1 MRARASSD
9 HRVLRSRARHPAPA
23 PGIPRR
29 PTQYYPLQADVAGG
43 EEGWADLALRLLGYD
58 TNPVRLQT
66 AIRSLFARATSRI
79 ALDGVR
85 VVACPLFNVLD
96 PLKPSDYVARVEPS
110 AQGAAKMAA
119 AFVRIISENAAK
131 VGAAGAGGSGTGG
144 AARAAGAGE
153 AL

>member
-1 MRARASSD
+1 M
-9 HRVLRSRARHPAPA
+9 
-23 PGIPRR
+23 
-29 PTQYYPLQADVAGG
+29 AGG

-58 TNPVRLQT
+58 TDPARLQT

-110 AQGAAKMAA
+110 AQGAAKIAA
-119 AFVRIISENAAK
+119 AFLRIISENAA
-131 VGAAGAGGSGTGG
+131 GAAVAGGSGAGGSGAGG
-144 AARAAGAGE
+144 A
-153 AL
+153 L

>member
-1 MRARASSD
+1 MRANA
-9 HRVLRSRARHPAPA
+9 RARSLTATFFAPA
-23 PGIPRR
+23 PGIPRL
-29 PTQYYPLQADVAGG
+29 PAQYYPLQADVAGG

-58 TNPVRLQT
+58 TDPARLQT

-131 VGAAGAGGSGTGG
+131 VGAAGVGGSGTGG